1 MNSEQQQEQRQ
12 GLGSEQ
18 QQEQRQGLKGQTG
31 SEQQQE
37 LRPGL
42 EGHTGPITIGEALV
56 VVGKVNSEK
65 QIDPATVSALR
76 SLEGRATGVREG
88 LLGGPAS
95 QAQHVLEHRI
105 AGIPDSHTLG
115 QILSRAKDIPELNKP
130 VNMRDAHKVSEAEM
144 RNEATGRMEINGIAA
159 TIQRAAEWNAEQG
172 HINPNV
178 N

>member
-95 QAQHVLEHRI
+95 QAQH
-105 AGIPDSHTLG
+105 
-115 QILSRAKDIPELNKP
+115 RAKDIPELNKP